1 LNKKLRELSRRRTA
15 LRQSKF
21 CHRSYTTVGTSC
33 TTSPQQIEV
42 IELVGYSRQTC
53 NNPRA
58 SSHDASTVVGVIH
71 KLDRQRVLYMLRLCY
86 AMVLCSFCLSVS
98 VTNRSVSV
106 TEIAKRIKL
115 VLAWTLPS
123 NYPTLHCKKSRVA
136 PKLRVGLHP
145 SGTSYRTL
153 KISPRQVGHIVNKTR
168 RRSSLL
174 TTLTTIVASW
184 LGARSFLHVSQS

>member
-1 LNKKLRELSRRRTA
+1 MNKKLAGELSRRRTA
-15 LRQSKF
+15 RPAIRQSKF
-21 CHRSYTTVGTSC
+21 CHCSYTTVGTSC
-33 TTSPQQIEV
+33 TTNPQQIEV

-71 KLDRQRVLYMLRLCY
+71 KLDRRRVLYMLRLCY

-136 PKLRVGLHP
+136 PKLRVP
-145 SGTSYRTL
+145 TSLWNFVSNSQNFATASRSHCQPNSST
-153 KISPRQVGHIVNKTR
+153 IEFVDHTHDDR
-168 RRSSLL
+168 R
-174 TTLTTIVASW
+174 IVA
-184 LGARSFLHVSQS
+184 GRT